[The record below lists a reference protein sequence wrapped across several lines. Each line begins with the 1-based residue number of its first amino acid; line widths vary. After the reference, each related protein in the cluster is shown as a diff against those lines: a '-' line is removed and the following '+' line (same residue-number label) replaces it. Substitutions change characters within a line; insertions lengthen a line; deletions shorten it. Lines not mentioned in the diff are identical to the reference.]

1 MKISHALAALL
12 VALLALPAR
21 AVITVVSLVDNA
33 ESPTGI
39 RAQAVI
45 KKATSVADGES
56 TQVAQSIKAIDASI
70 LIRDG
75 QIPGGLRLQK
85 KQLSATEA
93 WGQGL
98 PLGYQQP
105 PFTDPEGP
113 WFGLTWPYRDQY
125 DYFHRPTDPLGDD
138 VGILFEDQPGVYG
151 MVDIRGLARGG
162 PTDEVPPPGQNT
174 PQWLNRGITGNG
186 LEGAATYMQFD
197 IIPLTGPFD
206 REITLRIFGASAI
219 VVQRDSQT
227 GAYSEI
233 RVPIP
238 DFQTTIRLPEP
249 GGVGLAAL
257 TAIAALRRRPSV
269 WQERIRRNANSLR
282 PFHHE

>member
-1 MKISHALAALL
+1 MTRVKKLLATAAVL
-12 VALLALPAR
+12 VGLLALPAH
-21 AVITVVSLVDNA
+21 AVITVNSVIDNA

-45 KKATSVADGES
+45 KEATDGGS

-75 QIPGGLRLQK
+75 QIENGLLLRK

-93 WGQGL
+93 YGQGL

-125 DYFHRPTDPLGDD
+125 DYFNRPTDPLGDD
-138 VGILFEDQPGVYG
+138 VGFVFDDQPGVYG
-151 MVDIRGLARGG
+151 IVDIRALARGG

-174 PQWLNRGITGNG
+174 PQWLTRGIPGNG
-186 LEGAATYMQFD
+186 LENPATYMQFE
-197 IIPLTGPFD
+197 IVPLLGPLD

-227 GAYSEI
+227 GNYSEI

-238 DFQTTIRLPEP
+238 DFETTIRLPEP
-249 GGVGLAAL
+249 SVGAVLAL
-257 TAIAALRRRPSV
+257 SAITALRRG
-269 WQERIRRNANSLR
+269 RRQR
-282 PFHHE
+282 